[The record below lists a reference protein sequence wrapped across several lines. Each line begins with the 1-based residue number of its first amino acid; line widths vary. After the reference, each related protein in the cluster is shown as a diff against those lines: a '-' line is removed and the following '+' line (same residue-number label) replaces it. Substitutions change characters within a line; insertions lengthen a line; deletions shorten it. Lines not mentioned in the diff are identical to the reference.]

1 MMTNFQMKRRIPNEV
16 FRSLFHHQESFM
28 MSMLTCLLLATEL
41 TCASALSLRRT
52 VLQSSLPRRMPPQSP
67 AQSKRTTITQ
77 ASLLEPLA
85 VVLRRA
91 VPTVARNSSPLAFA
105 APVLAFAAPG
115 LIFSKPRIIVTL
127 VAAIGLIGGNFIHR
141 QFCKDAVDECPVSIP
156 DWWESNA
163 FTNLAVAMAS
173 AGAEAAAAAISVG
186 AAAVSSTLSEDS
198 LESSKGDPKV
208 WLTSGDRADD
218 I

>member
-1 MMTNFQMKRRIPNEV
+1 MYYDDEFLIKSSV
-16 FRSLFHHQESFM
+16 SSLNHHQESFIIM
-28 MSMLTCLLLATEL
+28 ASMLTCLLLATEL

-67 AQSKRTTITQ
+67 AQSKRTTVTQ

>member
-1 MMTNFQMKRRIPNEV
+1 
-16 FRSLFHHQESFM
+16 
-28 MSMLTCLLLATEL
+28 MLTCLLLATEL
-41 TCASALSLRRT
+41 MCASALSLRRT

-91 VPTVARNSSPLAFA
+91 VPTVARNSSPLTFA

-115 LIFSKPRIIVTL
+115 LIFSKPRIVVTL
-127 VAAIGLIGGNFIHR
+127 VAEL
-141 QFCKDAVDECPVSIP
+141 AVDECPVSIP

-208 WLTSGDRADD
+208 WLTPGDRADVV
-218 I
+218 

>member
-1 MMTNFQMKRRIPNEV
+1 MRTHFGFVIITE
-16 FRSLFHHQESFM
+16 SLKM
-28 MSMLTCLLLATEL
+28 ALTCLLLVLL
-41 TCASALSLRRT
+41 TCGSRALSLRRT

-67 AQSKRTTITQ
+67 AQSKRTTVTQ

-91 VPTVARNSSPLAFA
+91 VPTVARNSSPLTFA

-115 LIFSKPRIIVTL
+115 LIFSKPRIVVTL
-127 VAAIGLIGGNFIHR
+127 VAAIGLIGGNLIYR
-141 QFCKDAVDECPVSIP
+141 QLCKDAVDECPVPMP
-156 DWWESNA
+156 DWWESNP

-208 WLTSGDRADD
+208 WLTMGDRADD
-218 I
+218 V